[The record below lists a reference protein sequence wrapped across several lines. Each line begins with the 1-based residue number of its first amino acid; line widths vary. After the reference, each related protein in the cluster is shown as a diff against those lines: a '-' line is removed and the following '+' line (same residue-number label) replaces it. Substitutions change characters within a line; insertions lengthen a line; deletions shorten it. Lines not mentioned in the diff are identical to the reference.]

1 MVFQYEC
8 KNRLKHDK
16 ENKVIGYFC
25 SHNII
30 MCVDMTKAKLL
41 TLSNVMPQHN
51 KYDSVKARK
60 RRQEHNTDYELLTRC
75 RNAWNNL
82 SGVRETRARTMRYC
96 TGDQWSDVIKVY
108 KNGYWQEMT
117 EREYMERRNQTP
129 MSNNIM
135 VSILETITGLYAKQ
149 GTEPVCFARDNDS
162 RQLSDMMSATMQ
174 CNWQNTYMQD
184 LLNHA
189 IKDYLQ
195 GGQMFARESWEYRD
209 LGMPD
214 SWTDLMEPDHMFF
227 ECGSDPRH
235 NDVSLIGVLQDVSV
249 EDLYNKFAK
258 EKYNLTIDKLN
269 AIFDIQEPFSHDAGY
284 EFNEEK
290 SLENLSFD
298 YSNKGKHYVRVIEV
312 WTTETK
318 PRLQCFDPIA
328 TSGNNAYFRID
339 ADDDAM
345 IEKLKSDNEKRK
357 QQYDEMGVPEDE
369 RAYITSEP
377 IADKYWYYTF
387 MAPDGTILCQGE
399 TPYDHKSHPFTMKL
413 YPYIN
418 GEIHPFMANVIDQQR
433 YINRLIV
440 MNDMALRSSFKGFK
454 MIPTT
459 VLNGMTPEQFME
471 NAIEYDGW
479 IFYTPK
485 PQMPNV
491 KPEIITSN
499 AVNIGTNEL
508 LQIELD
514 LIREVTNVSGAL
526 QGKTPSAGTSAARY
540 SQESQNATTS
550 LYTILSDMD
559 VFTERLATKKCMTI
573 QQFYDDGRKIYD
585 KDNLNVYRYD
595 RLSARDIH
603 FKISIKNAAATAAYN
618 TLQNDELK
626 ELLQMGAINL
636 VQYLQNVNKPYADK
650 LLASVQ
656 EQQAQLEAM
665 YQQQQQMAMQ
675 QGGGQVDENG
685 IVQGADQNAVNQFF
699 NYNQVA

>member
-1 MVFQYEC
+1 MAIFAP
-8 KNRLKHDK
+8 
-16 ENKVIGYFC
+16 IF
-25 SHNII
+25 II
-30 MCVDMTKAKLL
+30 MCKKNMAKTKIL
-41 TLSNVMPQHN
+41 TLSKVMPRRN
-51 KYDSVKARK
+51 TYDSVKARK
-60 RRQEHNTDYELLTRC
+60 RRQEHGTDMELLTRC

-96 TGDQWSDVIKVY
+96 TGDQWSDIIRVY
-108 KNGYWQEMT
+108 KDGCWEEMT
-117 EREYMERRNQTP
+117 ERTYMEKRNMTP

-135 VSILETITGLYAKQ
+135 VSILESIAGLYAKQ
-149 GTEPVCFARDNDS
+149 GTEPVCFARDNES

-174 CNWQNTYMQD
+174 CNWQTTEMQD

-195 GGQMFARESWEYRD
+195 GGQMFVRESWED
-209 LGMPD
+209 KELEMPD
-214 SWTDLMEPDHMFF
+214 AWTELMEPDHMFF

-235 NDVSLIGVLQDVSV
+235 NDLSLIGVLHDVSK
-249 EDLYNKFAK
+249 EDLYQKFAR
-258 EKYNLTIDKLN
+258 EEYGLTINDLN
-269 AIFDIQEPFSHDAGY
+269 SIFDIQDSYESEGGY

-318 PRLQCFDPIA
+318 LRLQCFDPIA
-328 TSGNNAYFRID
+328 SSGNNAYFRID
-339 ADDDAM
+339 LEDTAM
-345 IEKLKSDNEKRK
+345 INKLRNDNIKRE
-357 QQYDEMGVPEDE
+357 QQYEEMGVPEDE
-369 RAYITSEP
+369 RAYIKSWEV
-377 IADKYWYYTF
+377 ADKYWYYTY
-387 MAPDGTILCQGE
+387 MAPDGTVLCQGE
-399 TPYDHKSHPFTMKL
+399 TPYDYKSHPFTMKL

-454 MIPTT
+454 MIPRT
-459 VLNGMTPEQFME
+459 VLGDRTPEQFMQE
-471 NAIEYDGW
+471 SIEYDGW
-479 IFYTPK
+479 IFYSPK
-485 PQMPNV
+485 RTMPNV

-508 LQIELD
+508 LQIELN

-540 SQESQNATTS
+540 AQESQNATTS
-550 LYTILSDMD
+550 LFTILSDME

-573 QQFYDDGRKIYD
+573 QQFYEDGRKIFD
-585 KDNLNVYRYD
+585 KSGLNVYNYD

-618 TLQNDELK
+618 TAQNDELK
-626 ELLQMGAINL
+626 ELLGMGAINL
-636 VQYLQNVNKPYADK
+636 VQYLQNVNEPYADK

-665 YQQQQQMAMQ
+665 YQQQAAQ
-675 QGGGQVDENG
+675 QGGVQLDENG
-685 IVQGADQNAVNQFF
+685 QVQGADQDAVNQFF
-699 NYNQVA
+699 NYNNVA

>member
-1 MVFQYEC
+1 MV
-8 KNRLKHDK
+8 KTR
-16 ENKVIGYFC
+16 
-25 SHNII
+25 
-30 MCVDMTKAKLL
+30 LL
-41 TLSNVMPQHN
+41 TLSKVMPHGN
-51 KYDSVKARK
+51 TYDSVKARK
-60 RRQEHNTDYELLTRC
+60 KRQECGSDYELLSRC

-96 TGDQWSDVIKVY
+96 TGDQWSDTIRVY

-117 EREYMERRNQTP
+117 ERAYMEKRNMTP
-129 MSNNIM
+129 MTNNVM
-135 VSILETITGLYAKQ
+135 VSILESVTGLYAKQ
-149 GTEPVCFARDNDS
+149 GTEPVCFARNNDS

-174 CNWQNTYMQD
+174 CNWQTTEMQD

-195 GGQMFARESWEYRD
+195 GGQMFVRESWED
-209 LGMPD
+209 KELEMPD
-214 SWTDLMEPDHMFF
+214 AWTELMEPDHVFF

-235 NDVSLIGVLQDVSV
+235 NDLSLIGVLHDVSL
-249 EDLYNKFAK
+249 EDLYQKFAR
-258 EKYNLTIDKLN
+258 EEYGLTVERLN
-269 AIFDIQEPFSHDAGY
+269 EIFDIQDNAAQEGGY
-284 EFNEEK
+284 DFNEEK
-290 SLENLSFD
+290 ALENLSFD
-298 YSNKGKHYVRVIEV
+298 YTNKGKHYVRVIEV
-312 WTTETK
+312 WTTESK

-339 ADDDAM
+339 KTDTAM
-345 IEKLKSDNEKRK
+345 IAKLKRDNEKRRE
-357 QQYDEMGVPEDE
+357 QYEIAGVPEDE
-369 RAYITSEP
+369 RAYIKSWDLN
-377 IADKYWYYTF
+377 DKYWYYTY

-399 TPYDHKSHPFTMKL
+399 TPYDYKEHPFTMKL

-459 VLNGMTPEQFME
+459 VLGGKTPEQFME
-471 NAIEYDGW
+471 EAIEYDGW

-485 PQMPNV
+485 RTMPNV
-491 KPEIITSN
+491 RPEIITSN
-499 AVNIGTNEL
+499 AMNIGTNEL
-508 LQIELD
+508 LQIELN

-540 SQESQNATTS
+540 AQESQNATTS
-550 LYTILSDMD
+550 LFTILSDME

-573 QQFYDDGRKIYD
+573 QQFYEDGRKIFN
-585 KDNLNVYRYD
+585 KDGLNVYNYD

-618 TLQNDELK
+618 TSQNDDLK

-650 LLASVQ
+650 LLSSVQ
-656 EQQAQLEAM
+656 EQQAQLEEM
-665 YQQQQQMAMQ
+665 YQQQAAQ
-675 QGGGQVDENG
+675 QGGVQVDENG
-685 IVQGADQNAVNQFF
+685 QVQGANQYAVNQFF
-699 NYNQVA
+699 NNNQTA

>member
-1 MVFQYEC
+1 MA
-8 KNRLKHDK
+8 
-16 ENKVIGYFC
+16 
-25 SHNII
+25 
-30 MCVDMTKAKLL
+30 KAKLL

-75 RNAWNNL
+75 RNAWNNQ

-96 TGDQWSDVIKVY
+96 TGDQWSDIIRVY
-108 KNGYWQEMT
+108 KKGYWQEMT

-235 NDVSLIGVLQDVSV
+235 NDISLIGVLQDVSI

-269 AIFDIQEPFSHDAGY
+269 AIFDIQEPYSHNGGY

-290 SLENLSFD
+290 SLDNLSFD

-339 ADDDAM
+339 ADDEAM
-345 IEKLKSDNEKRK
+345 IAKLKSDNEKRK

-459 VLNGMTPEQFME
+459 VLNGMSPEEFME

-485 PQMPNV
+485 PQLPNV

-508 LQIELD
+508 LQIELN

-665 YQQQQQMAMQ
+665 YQQQQQMAIQ

>member
-1 MVFQYEC
+1 M
-8 KNRLKHDK
+8 
-16 ENKVIGYFC
+16 
-25 SHNII
+25 
-30 MCVDMTKAKLL
+30 AKTRIL
-41 TLSNVMPQHN
+41 TLSKVMPRRN
-51 KYDSVKARK
+51 TYDSVKARK
-60 RRQEHNTDYELLTRC
+60 RRQEHGKDWELLTRC

-82 SGVRETRARTMRYC
+82 SGVRETRARTMLYC
-96 TGDQWSDVIKVY
+96 TGDQWSDTIRVY
-108 KNGYWQEMT
+108 KNGYWQEMS
-117 EREYMERRNQTP
+117 ERDYMERRNQTP

-135 VSILETITGLYAKQ
+135 VSILESITGLYAKQ

-162 RQLSDMMSATMQ
+162 RQLSDIMSATMQ
-174 CNWQNTYMQD
+174 CNWQTTEMQD

-195 GGQMFARESWEYRD
+195 GGQMFVRESWED
-209 LGMPD
+209 KELEMPD
-214 SWTDLMEPDHMFF
+214 AWTELMEPDHMFF

-235 NDVSLIGVLQDVSV
+235 NDLSLIGVLHDVSR
-249 EDLYNKFAK
+249 EDLYQKFAR
-258 EKYNLTIDKLN
+258 EEYGLTIKDLDT
-269 AIFDIQEPFSHDAGY
+269 IFDLEDPYEHEGGY
-284 EFNEEK
+284 EFNDEK
-290 SLENLSFD
+290 ALANLSFD
-298 YSNKGKHYVRVIEV
+298 YTNKGRHYVRVIEV

-339 ADDDAM
+339 LDDTAM
-345 IEKLKSDNEKRK
+345 IAKLRSDNNKRK
-357 QQYDEMGVPEDE
+357 QQYDEMGIPEDE
-369 RAYITSEP
+369 RAYIKSWEV
-377 IADKYWYYTF
+377 ADKYWYYTY

-399 TPYDHKSHPFTMKL
+399 TPYDYKSHPFTMKL

-459 VLNGMTPEQFME
+459 VLGGKSPGQFME
-471 NAIEYDGW
+471 QAVEYDGY

-485 PQMPNV
+485 RTMPNV
-491 KPEIITSN
+491 KPEIITSS

-508 LQIELD
+508 LQIELN

-540 SQESQNATTS
+540 AQESQNATTS
-550 LYTILSDMD
+550 LFTILSDME

-573 QQFYDDGRKIYD
+573 QQFYEDGRKIFN
-585 KDNLNVYRYD
+585 KDGLNVYRYD

-618 TLQNDELK
+618 TSQNDDLK
-626 ELLQMGAINL
+626 ELLGMGAINL
-636 VQYLQNVNKPYADK
+636 IQYLQNVNKPYADK
-650 LLASVQ
+650 LLSSIQ
-656 EQQAQLEAM
+656 EQQAQLEQM
-665 YQQQQQMAMQ
+665 YQQQAAQ
-675 QGGGQVDENG
+675 QGGVQVDENG
-685 IVQGADQNAVNQFF
+685 QVQGADQNAVNQFF
-699 NYNQVA
+699 NYNNVT

>member
-1 MVFQYEC
+1 MAIFAP
-8 KNRLKHDK
+8 
-16 ENKVIGYFC
+16 IF
-25 SHNII
+25 II
-30 MCVDMTKAKLL
+30 MCKKMAKTKIL
-41 TLSNVMPQHN
+41 TLSKVMPRRN
-51 KYDSVKARK
+51 TYDSVKARK
-60 RRQEHNTDYELLTRC
+60 RRQEHGTDMELLTRC

-96 TGDQWSDVIKVY
+96 TGDQWSDIIRVY
-108 KNGYWQEMT
+108 KDGCWEEMT
-117 EREYMERRNQTP
+117 ERTYMEKRNMTP

-135 VSILETITGLYAKQ
+135 VSILESIAGLYAKQ
-149 GTEPVCFARDNDS
+149 GTEPVCFARDNES

-174 CNWQNTYMQD
+174 CNWQTTEMQD

-195 GGQMFARESWEYRD
+195 GGQMFVRESWED
-209 LGMPD
+209 KELEMPD
-214 SWTDLMEPDHMFF
+214 AWTELMEPDHMFF

-235 NDVSLIGVLQDVSV
+235 NDLSLIGVLHDVSK
-249 EDLYNKFAK
+249 EDLYQKFAR
-258 EKYNLTIDKLN
+258 EEYGLTINDLN
-269 AIFDIQEPFSHDAGY
+269 SIFDIQDSYESEGGY

-328 TSGNNAYFRID
+328 SSGNNAYFRID
-339 ADDDAM
+339 LEDTAM
-345 IEKLKSDNEKRK
+345 INKLRNDNIKRE
-357 QQYDEMGVPEDE
+357 QQYEEMGVPEDE
-369 RAYITSEP
+369 RAYIKSWEV
-377 IADKYWYYTF
+377 ADKYWYYTY
-387 MAPDGTILCQGE
+387 MAPDGTVLCQGE
-399 TPYDHKSHPFTMKL
+399 TPYDYKSHPFTMKL

-454 MIPTT
+454 MIPRT
-459 VLNGMTPEQFME
+459 VLGDRTPEQFMQE
-471 NAIEYDGW
+471 AIEYDGW
-479 IFYTPK
+479 IFYSPK
-485 PQMPNV
+485 RTMPNV

-508 LQIELD
+508 LQIELN

-540 SQESQNATTS
+540 AQESQNATTS
-550 LYTILSDMD
+550 LFTILSDME

-573 QQFYDDGRKIYD
+573 QQFYEDGRKIFD
-585 KDNLNVYRYD
+585 KSGLNVYNYD

-618 TLQNDELK
+618 TAQNDELK
-626 ELLQMGAINL
+626 ELLGMGAINL
-636 VQYLQNVNKPYADK
+636 VQYLQNVNEPYADK

-665 YQQQQQMAMQ
+665 YQQQAAQ
-675 QGGGQVDENG
+675 QGGVQLDENG
-685 IVQGADQNAVNQFF
+685 QVQGADQNAVNQFF
-699 NYNQVA
+699 NYNNVA

>member
-1 MVFQYEC
+1 M
-8 KNRLKHDK
+8 
-16 ENKVIGYFC
+16 
-25 SHNII
+25 
-30 MCVDMTKAKLL
+30 AKPRIP
-41 TLSNVMPQHN
+41 TLSRVMPRRN
-51 KYDSVKARK
+51 TYDSVKARK
-60 RRQEHNTDYELLTRC
+60 RRQGHNRDEELLARC
-75 RNAWNNL
+75 RTAWNNL

-96 TGDQWSDVIKVY
+96 TGDQWSDTIRVY
-108 KNGYWQEMT
+108 QNGWWQEMT
-117 EREYMERRNQTP
+117 ERAYMERRNTTP
-129 MSNNIM
+129 MTNNIM
-135 VSILETITGLYAKQ
+135 VSILESVTGLYAKQ

-174 CNWQNTYMQD
+174 CNWQTTQMQD
-184 LLNHA
+184 LLNHFVR
-189 IKDYLQ
+189 DYLQ
-195 GGQMFARESWEYRD
+195 GGIMVSRETWEYRD
-209 LGMPD
+209 LEMPD
-214 SWTDLMEPDHMFF
+214 AWTDQVEPDHLFF

-235 NDVSLIGVLQDVSV
+235 NDICLIGVLHDISL
-249 EDLYNKFAK
+249 EDLRQKFVK
-258 EKYNLTIDKLN
+258 EEYGLTTEDLN
-269 AIFDIQEPFSHDAGY
+269 DIFHINEPECEGSGY

-290 SLENLSFD
+290 ALENISFD
-298 YSNKGKHYVRVIEV
+298 FTNKGSHYVRVIEV

-339 ADDDAM
+339 MDDTAM
-345 IEKLKSDNEKRK
+345 IAKLQSDNRKRK

-369 RAYITSEP
+369 RAYIKSWE
-377 IADKYWYYTF
+377 IADKYWFYTY

-399 TPYDHKSHPFTMKL
+399 TPYDYKSHPFTMKL

-459 VLNGMTPEQFME
+459 VLGGKTPEQFME
-471 NAIEYDGW
+471 EAIEYDGW

-485 PQMPNV
+485 TSMPNV
-491 KPEIITSN
+491 KPEIITSS

-508 LQIELD
+508 LQIELN

-540 SQESQNATTS
+540 AQESQNATTS
-550 LYTILSDMD
+550 LFTILSDME

-573 QQFYDDGRKIYD
+573 QQFYEDGRKIFN
-585 KDNLNVYRYD
+585 KDGLNVYRYD

-618 TLQNDELK
+618 TSQNDDLK

-650 LLASVQ
+650 LLSSIQ
-656 EQQAQLEAM
+656 EQQAQLEEM
-665 YQQQQQMAMQ
+665 YQQQAAA
-675 QGGGQVDENG
+675 QGGVQVDENG
-685 IVQGADQNAVNQFF
+685 QVQGADQNAVSQFF
-699 NYNQVA
+699 NNNVA

>member
-1 MVFQYEC
+1 MC
-8 KNRLKHDK
+8 KKMAK
-16 ENKVIGYFC
+16 
-25 SHNII
+25 
-30 MCVDMTKAKLL
+30 TKIL
-41 TLSNVMPQHN
+41 TLSKVMPRRN
-51 KYDSVKARK
+51 TYDSVKARK
-60 RRQEHNTDYELLTRC
+60 RRQEHGTDMELLTRC

-96 TGDQWSDVIKVY
+96 TGDQWSDIIRVY
-108 KNGYWQEMT
+108 KDGCWEEMT
-117 EREYMERRNQTP
+117 ERTYMEKRNMTP

-135 VSILETITGLYAKQ
+135 VSILESIAGLYAKQ
-149 GTEPVCFARDNDS
+149 GTEPVCFARDNES

-174 CNWQNTYMQD
+174 CNWQTTEMQD

-195 GGQMFARESWEYRD
+195 GGQMFVRESWED
-209 LGMPD
+209 KELEMPD
-214 SWTDLMEPDHMFF
+214 AWTELMEPDHMFF

-235 NDVSLIGVLQDVSV
+235 NDLSLIGVLHDVSR
-249 EDLYNKFAK
+249 EDLYQKFAR
-258 EKYNLTIDKLN
+258 EEYGLTINDLN
-269 AIFDIQEPFSHDAGY
+269 SIFDIQDSYESEGGY

-339 ADDDAM
+339 LEDTAM
-345 IEKLKSDNEKRK
+345 INKLRNDNIKRE
-357 QQYDEMGVPEDE
+357 QQYEEMGVPEDE
-369 RAYITSEP
+369 RAYIKSWEV
-377 IADKYWYYTF
+377 ADKYWYYTY
-387 MAPDGTILCQGE
+387 MAPDGTVLCQGE
-399 TPYDHKSHPFTMKL
+399 TPYDYKSHPFTMKL

-454 MIPTT
+454 MIPRT
-459 VLNGMTPEQFME
+459 VLGDRTPEQFMQE
-471 NAIEYDGW
+471 AIEYDGW
-479 IFYTPK
+479 IFYSPK
-485 PQMPNV
+485 RTMPNV

-508 LQIELD
+508 LQIELN

-540 SQESQNATTS
+540 AQESQNATTS
-550 LYTILSDMD
+550 LFTILSDME

-573 QQFYDDGRKIYD
+573 QQFYEDGRKIFD
-585 KDNLNVYRYD
+585 KSGLNVYNYD

-618 TLQNDELK
+618 TAQNDELK
-626 ELLQMGAINL
+626 ELLGMGAINL
-636 VQYLQNVNKPYADK
+636 VQYLQNVNEPYADK

-665 YQQQQQMAMQ
+665 YQQQAAQ
-675 QGGGQVDENG
+675 QGGVQLDENG
-685 IVQGADQNAVNQFF
+685 QVQGADQNAVNQFF
-699 NYNQVA
+699 NYNNVA

>member
-1 MVFQYEC
+1 M
-8 KNRLKHDK
+8 
-16 ENKVIGYFC
+16 
-25 SHNII
+25 
-30 MCVDMTKAKLL
+30 AKTRIL
-41 TLSNVMPQHN
+41 TLSKVMPRRN
-51 KYDSVKARK
+51 TYDSVKARK
-60 RRQEHNTDYELLTRC
+60 RRQEHGKDWELLTRC

-96 TGDQWSDVIKVY
+96 TGDQWSDTIRVY
-108 KNGYWQEMT
+108 KNGYWQEMS
-117 EREYMERRNQTP
+117 ERDYMERRNQTP

-135 VSILETITGLYAKQ
+135 VSILESITGLYAKQ

-174 CNWQNTYMQD
+174 CNWQTTETQD

-195 GGQMFARESWEYRD
+195 GGQMFVRESWED
-209 LGMPD
+209 KELEMPD
-214 SWTDLMEPDHMFF
+214 AWTELMEPDHMFF

-235 NDVSLIGVLQDVSV
+235 NDLSLIGVLHDVSR
-249 EDLYNKFAK
+249 EDLYQKFAR
-258 EKYNLTIDKLN
+258 EEYGLTIKDLDT
-269 AIFDIQEPFSHDAGY
+269 IFNLEDPYEYEGGY
-284 EFNEEK
+284 EFNDEK
-290 SLENLSFD
+290 ALANLSFD
-298 YSNKGKHYVRVIEV
+298 YTNKGRHYLRVIEV

-339 ADDDAM
+339 LDDTAM
-345 IEKLKSDNEKRK
+345 IAKLRSDNNKRK
-357 QQYDEMGVPEDE
+357 QQYDEMGIPEDE
-369 RAYITSEP
+369 RAYIKSWEV
-377 IADKYWYYTF
+377 ADKYWYYTY
-387 MAPDGTILCQGE
+387 MSPDGTILCQGE
-399 TPYDHKSHPFTMKL
+399 TPYDYKSHPFTMKL

-459 VLNGMTPEQFME
+459 VLGGKSPEQFME
-471 NAIEYDGW
+471 QAVEYDGY

-485 PQMPNV
+485 RTMPNV

-508 LQIELD
+508 LQIELN

-540 SQESQNATTS
+540 AQESQNATTS
-550 LYTILSDMD
+550 LFTILSDME

-573 QQFYDDGRKIYD
+573 QQFYEDGRKIFN
-585 KDNLNVYRYD
+585 KDGLNVYRYD

-618 TLQNDELK
+618 TSQNDDLK
-626 ELLQMGAINL
+626 ELLGMGAINL
-636 VQYLQNVNKPYADK
+636 IQYLQNVNKPYADK
-650 LLASVQ
+650 LLSSIQ
-656 EQQAQLEAM
+656 EQQAQLEQM
-665 YQQQQQMAMQ
+665 YQQQAAQ
-675 QGGGQVDENG
+675 QGGVQVDENG
-685 IVQGADQNAVNQFF
+685 QVQGADQNAVNQFF
-699 NYNQVA
+699 NGNNQAA

>member
-1 MVFQYEC
+1 MA
-8 KNRLKHDK
+8 K
-16 ENKVIGYFC
+16 
-25 SHNII
+25 
-30 MCVDMTKAKLL
+30 TKIL
-41 TLSNVMPQHN
+41 TLSKVMPRRN
-51 KYDSVKARK
+51 TYDSVKARK
-60 RRQEHNTDYELLTRC
+60 RRQEHGTDMELLTRC

-96 TGDQWSDVIKVY
+96 TGDQWSDIIRVY
-108 KNGYWQEMT
+108 KDGCWEEMT
-117 EREYMERRNQTP
+117 ERTYMEKRNMTP

-135 VSILETITGLYAKQ
+135 VSILESIAGLYAKQ
-149 GTEPVCFARDNDS
+149 GTEPVCFARDNES

-174 CNWQNTYMQD
+174 CNWQTTEMQD

-195 GGQMFARESWEYRD
+195 GGQMFVRESWED
-209 LGMPD
+209 KELEMPD
-214 SWTDLMEPDHMFF
+214 AWTELMEPDHMFF

-235 NDVSLIGVLQDVSV
+235 NDLSLIGVLHDVSR
-249 EDLYNKFAK
+249 EDLYQKFAR
-258 EKYNLTIDKLN
+258 EEYGLTINDLN
-269 AIFDIQEPFSHDAGY
+269 SIFDIQDSYESEGGY

-339 ADDDAM
+339 LEDTAM
-345 IEKLKSDNEKRK
+345 INKLRNDNIKRE
-357 QQYDEMGVPEDE
+357 QQYEEMGVPEDE
-369 RAYITSEP
+369 RAYIKSWEV
-377 IADKYWYYTF
+377 ADKYWYYTY
-387 MAPDGTILCQGE
+387 MAPDGTVLCQGE
-399 TPYDHKSHPFTMKL
+399 TPYDYKSHPFTMKL

-454 MIPTT
+454 MIPRT
-459 VLNGMTPEQFME
+459 VLGDRTPEQFMQE
-471 NAIEYDGW
+471 AIEYDGW
-479 IFYTPK
+479 IFYSPK
-485 PQMPNV
+485 RTMPNV

-508 LQIELD
+508 LQIELN

-540 SQESQNATTS
+540 AQESQNATTS
-550 LYTILSDMD
+550 LFTILSDME

-573 QQFYDDGRKIYD
+573 QQFYEDGRKIFD
-585 KDNLNVYRYD
+585 KSGLNVYNYD

-618 TLQNDELK
+618 TAQNDELK
-626 ELLQMGAINL
+626 ELLGMGAINL
-636 VQYLQNVNKPYADK
+636 VQYLQNVNEPYADK

-665 YQQQQQMAMQ
+665 YQQQAAQ
-675 QGGGQVDENG
+675 QGGVQLDENG
-685 IVQGADQNAVNQFF
+685 QVQGADQNAVNQFF
-699 NYNQVA
+699 NYNNVA

>member
-1 MVFQYEC
+1 M
-8 KNRLKHDK
+8 
-16 ENKVIGYFC
+16 
-25 SHNII
+25 
-30 MCVDMTKAKLL
+30 AKTRLL
-41 TLSNVMPQHN
+41 TLSKVMPRRDT
-51 KYDSVKARK
+51 YDSVKARK
-60 RRQEHNTDYELLTRC
+60 RRQEHGKDWELLTRC

-96 TGDQWSDVIKVY
+96 NGDQWSDTIRVY
-108 KNGYWQEMT
+108 HHGYWDEMS
-117 EREYMERRNQTP
+117 ERTYMEKRNQTP

-135 VSILETITGLYAKQ
+135 VSILESIAGLYAKQ

-174 CNWQNTYMQD
+174 CNWQTTEMQD

-195 GGQMFARESWEYRD
+195 GGQMFVRESWED
-209 LGMPD
+209 KELEMPD
-214 SWTDLMEPDHMFF
+214 SWTELMEPDHMFF

-235 NDVSLIGVLQDVSV
+235 NDISLIGVLHDVSR
-249 EDLYNKFAK
+249 EDLYKKFARA
-258 EKYNLTIDKLN
+258 EYNLTIEDLN
-269 AIFDIQEPFSHDAGY
+269 EIFDIHPMDDTGYGY

-290 SLENLSFD
+290 KLDNLSFD
-298 YSNKGKHYVRVIEV
+298 YSNKGRHYSRVIEV

-318 PRLQCFDPIA
+318 ARLQCFDPIA
-328 TSGNNAYFRID
+328 SNTTEAWFRID
-339 ADDDAM
+339 LDDTAM
-345 IEKLKSDNEKRK
+345 IQDLKRK
-357 QQYDEMGVPEDE
+357 NEERKKQYDEMGVPQDE

-377 IADKYWYYTF
+377 IADKYWYYTY
-387 MAPDGTILCQGE
+387 MAPDGTVLCQGE
-399 TPYDHKSHPFTMKL
+399 TPYDYKSHPFTMKL

-418 GEIHPFMANVIDQQR
+418 GEIHPFLANVIDQQR

-440 MNDMALRSSFKGFK
+440 MNDMAIRSSFKGFK

-459 VLNGMTPEQFME
+459 VLNGRTPQQFME
-471 NAIEYDGW
+471 EAIEYDGW
-479 IFYTPK
+479 IFYAPK
-485 PQMPNV
+485 KTMPNV
-491 KPEIITSN
+491 KPEVITSN

-508 LQIELD
+508 LQIELN

-540 SQESQNATTS
+540 AQESQNATTS

-559 VFTERLATKKCMTI
+559 VFTEKLATKKCMTI
-573 QQFYDDGRKIYD
+573 QQFYEDGRKVYD
-585 KDNLNVYRYD
+585 RNFNKVYKYD

-603 FKISIKNAAATAAYN
+603 FKISIKNAAATATYN
-618 TLQNDELK
+618 TMQNDTLDK
-626 ELLQMGAINL
+626 LLEMGGINI
-636 VQYLQNVNKPYADK
+636 VQYLQNLNAPFADK

-656 EQQAQLEAM
+656 EQQAQLEQM
-665 YQQQQQMAMQ
+665 YEQQRQMAMQ

-699 NYNQVA
+699 NNQAV

>member
-1 MVFQYEC
+1 M
-8 KNRLKHDK
+8 
-16 ENKVIGYFC
+16 
-25 SHNII
+25 
-30 MCVDMTKAKLL
+30 AKTRLL
-41 TLSNVMPQHN
+41 TLSKVMPRRDT
-51 KYDSVKARK
+51 YDSVKARK
-60 RRQEHNTDYELLTRC
+60 RRQEHGKDWELLTRC

-96 TGDQWSDVIKVY
+96 NGDQWSDTIRVY
-108 KNGYWQEMT
+108 HHGYWDEMS
-117 EREYMERRNQTP
+117 ERTYMEKRNQTP

-135 VSILETITGLYAKQ
+135 VSILESIAGLYAKQ

-174 CNWQNTYMQD
+174 CNWQTTEMQD

-195 GGQMFARESWEYRD
+195 GGQMFVRESWED
-209 LGMPD
+209 KELEMPD
-214 SWTDLMEPDHMFF
+214 SWTELMEPDHMFF

-235 NDVSLIGVLQDVSV
+235 NDISLIGVLHDVSR
-249 EDLYNKFAK
+249 EDLYKKFARA
-258 EKYNLTIDKLN
+258 EYNLTIEDLN
-269 AIFDIQEPFSHDAGY
+269 EIFDIHPMDDTGYGY

-290 SLENLSFD
+290 KLDNLSFD
-298 YSNKGKHYVRVIEV
+298 YSNKGRHYSRVIEV

-318 PRLQCFDPIA
+318 LRLQCFDPIA
-328 TSGNNAYFRID
+328 SSGNNAYFRID
-339 ADDDAM
+339 LEDTAM
-345 IEKLKSDNEKRK
+345 INKLRNDNIKRE
-357 QQYDEMGVPEDE
+357 QQYEEMGVPEDE
-369 RAYITSEP
+369 RAYIKSWEV
-377 IADKYWYYTF
+377 ADKYWYYTY
-387 MAPDGTILCQGE
+387 MAPDGTVLCQGE
-399 TPYDHKSHPFTMKL
+399 TPYDYKSHPFTMKL

-454 MIPTT
+454 MIPRT
-459 VLNGMTPEQFME
+459 VLGDRTPEQFMQE
-471 NAIEYDGW
+471 AIEYDGW
-479 IFYTPK
+479 IFYSPK
-485 PQMPNV
+485 RTMPNV

-508 LQIELD
+508 LQIELN

-540 SQESQNATTS
+540 AQESQNATTS
-550 LYTILSDMD
+550 LFTILSDME

-573 QQFYDDGRKIYD
+573 QQFYEDGRKVYD
-585 KDNLNVYRYD
+585 RNFNKVYKYD

-603 FKISIKNAAATAAYN
+603 FKISIKNAAATATYN
-618 TLQNDELK
+618 TMQNDTLDK
-626 ELLQMGAINL
+626 LLEMGGINI
-636 VQYLQNVNKPYADK
+636 VQYLQNLNAPFADK

-656 EQQAQLEAM
+656 EQQAQLEQM
-665 YQQQQQMAMQ
+665 YEQQRQMAMQ

-699 NYNQVA
+699 NNQAV

>member
-1 MVFQYEC
+1 MA
-8 KNRLKHDK
+8 K
-16 ENKVIGYFC
+16 
-25 SHNII
+25 
-30 MCVDMTKAKLL
+30 TKIL
-41 TLSNVMPQHN
+41 TLSKVMPRRN
-51 KYDSVKARK
+51 TYDSVKARK
-60 RRQEHNTDYELLTRC
+60 RRQEHGTDMELLTRC

-96 TGDQWSDVIKVY
+96 TGDQWSDIIRVY
-108 KNGYWQEMT
+108 KDGCWEEMT
-117 EREYMERRNQTP
+117 ERTYMEKRNMTP

-135 VSILETITGLYAKQ
+135 VSILESIAGLYAKQ
-149 GTEPVCFARDNDS
+149 GTEPVCFARDNES

-174 CNWQNTYMQD
+174 CNWQTTEMQD

-195 GGQMFARESWEYRD
+195 GGQMFVRESWED
-209 LGMPD
+209 KELEMPD
-214 SWTDLMEPDHMFF
+214 AWTELMEPDHMFF

-235 NDVSLIGVLQDVSV
+235 NDLSLIGVLHDVSK
-249 EDLYNKFAK
+249 EDLYQKFAR
-258 EKYNLTIDKLN
+258 EEYGLTINDLN
-269 AIFDIQEPFSHDAGY
+269 SIFDIQDSYESEGGY

-328 TSGNNAYFRID
+328 SSGNNAYFRID
-339 ADDDAM
+339 LEDTAM
-345 IEKLKSDNEKRK
+345 INKLRNDNIKRE
-357 QQYDEMGVPEDE
+357 QQYEEMGVPEDE
-369 RAYITSEP
+369 RAYIKSWEV
-377 IADKYWYYTF
+377 ADKYWYYTY
-387 MAPDGTILCQGE
+387 MAPDGTVLCQGE
-399 TPYDHKSHPFTMKL
+399 TPYDYKSHPFTMKL

-454 MIPTT
+454 MIPRT
-459 VLNGMTPEQFME
+459 VLGDRTPEQFMQE
-471 NAIEYDGW
+471 AIEYDGW
-479 IFYTPK
+479 IFYSPK
-485 PQMPNV
+485 RTMPNV

-508 LQIELD
+508 LQIELN

-540 SQESQNATTS
+540 AQESQNATTS
-550 LYTILSDMD
+550 LFTILSDME

-573 QQFYDDGRKIYD
+573 QQFYEDGRKIFD
-585 KDNLNVYRYD
+585 KSGLNVYNYD

-618 TLQNDELK
+618 TAQNDELK
-626 ELLQMGAINL
+626 ELLGMGAINL
-636 VQYLQNVNKPYADK
+636 VQYLQNVNEPYADK

-665 YQQQQQMAMQ
+665 YQQQAAQ
-675 QGGGQVDENG
+675 QGGVQLDENG
-685 IVQGADQNAVNQFF
+685 QVQGADQNAVNQFF
-699 NYNQVA
+699 NYNNVA

>member
-1 MVFQYEC
+1 MC
-8 KNRLKHDK
+8 KKNMAK
-16 ENKVIGYFC
+16 
-25 SHNII
+25 
-30 MCVDMTKAKLL
+30 TKIL
-41 TLSNVMPQHN
+41 TLSKVMPRRN
-51 KYDSVKARK
+51 TYDSVKARK
-60 RRQEHNTDYELLTRC
+60 RRQEHGTDMELLTRC

-96 TGDQWSDVIKVY
+96 TGDQWSDIIRVY
-108 KNGYWQEMT
+108 KDGCWEEMT
-117 EREYMERRNQTP
+117 ERTYMEKRNMTP

-135 VSILETITGLYAKQ
+135 VSILESIAGLYAKQ
-149 GTEPVCFARDNDS
+149 GTEPVCFARDNES

-174 CNWQNTYMQD
+174 CNWQTTEMQD

-195 GGQMFARESWEYRD
+195 GGQMFARESWED
-209 LGMPD
+209 KELEMPD
-214 SWTDLMEPDHMFF
+214 AWTELMEPDHMFF

-235 NDVSLIGVLQDVSV
+235 NDLSLIGVLHDVSR
-249 EDLYNKFAK
+249 EDLYQKFAR
-258 EKYNLTIDKLN
+258 EEYGLTINDLN
-269 AIFDIQEPFSHDAGY
+269 SIFDIQDSYESEGGY

-339 ADDDAM
+339 LEDTAM
-345 IEKLKSDNEKRK
+345 INKLRNDNIKRE
-357 QQYDEMGVPEDE
+357 QQYEEMGVPEDE
-369 RAYITSEP
+369 RAYIKSWEV
-377 IADKYWYYTF
+377 ADKYWYYTY
-387 MAPDGTILCQGE
+387 MAPDGTVLCQGE
-399 TPYDHKSHPFTMKL
+399 TPYDYKSHPFTMKL

-454 MIPTT
+454 MIPRT
-459 VLNGMTPEQFME
+459 VLGDRTPEQFMQE
-471 NAIEYDGW
+471 AIEYDGW
-479 IFYTPK
+479 IFYSPK
-485 PQMPNV
+485 RTMPNV

-508 LQIELD
+508 LQIELN

-540 SQESQNATTS
+540 AQESQNATTS
-550 LYTILSDMD
+550 LFTILSDME

-573 QQFYDDGRKIYD
+573 QQFYEDGRKIFD
-585 KDNLNVYRYD
+585 KSGLNVYNYD

-618 TLQNDELK
+618 TAQNDELK
-626 ELLQMGAINL
+626 ELLGMGAINL
-636 VQYLQNVNKPYADK
+636 VQYLQNVNEPYADK

-665 YQQQQQMAMQ
+665 YQQQAAQ
-675 QGGGQVDENG
+675 QGGVQLDENG
-685 IVQGADQNAVNQFF
+685 QVQGADQNAVNQFF
-699 NYNQVA
+699 NYNNVA

>member
-1 MVFQYEC
+1 M
-8 KNRLKHDK
+8 
-16 ENKVIGYFC
+16 
-25 SHNII
+25 
-30 MCVDMTKAKLL
+30 AKTRIL
-41 TLSNVMPQHN
+41 TLSKVMPRRN
-51 KYDSVKARK
+51 TYDSVKARK
-60 RRQEHNTDYELLTRC
+60 RRQEHGKDWELLTRC

-96 TGDQWSDVIKVY
+96 TGDQWSDTIRVY
-108 KNGYWQEMT
+108 KNGYWQEMS
-117 EREYMERRNQTP
+117 ERDYMERRNQTP

-135 VSILETITGLYAKQ
+135 VSILESITGLYAKQ

-174 CNWQNTYMQD
+174 CNWQTTEMQD

-195 GGQMFARESWEYRD
+195 GGQMFVRESWED
-209 LGMPD
+209 KELEMPD
-214 SWTDLMEPDHMFF
+214 AWTELMEPDHMFF

-235 NDVSLIGVLQDVSV
+235 NDLSLIGVLHDVSR
-249 EDLYNKFAK
+249 EDLYQKFAR
-258 EKYNLTIDKLN
+258 EEYGLTIKDLDT
-269 AIFDIQEPFSHDAGY
+269 IFDIEDPYEHEGGY
-284 EFNEEK
+284 EFNDEK
-290 SLENLSFD
+290 ALANLSFD
-298 YSNKGKHYVRVIEV
+298 YSNKCRHYVRVIEV

-339 ADDDAM
+339 LDDTAM
-345 IEKLKSDNEKRK
+345 IAKLRSDNNKRK
-357 QQYDEMGVPEDE
+357 QQYDEMGIPEDE
-369 RAYITSEP
+369 RAYIKSWEV
-377 IADKYWYYTF
+377 ADKYWYYTY
-387 MAPDGTILCQGE
+387 MSPDGTILCQGE
-399 TPYDHKSHPFTMKL
+399 TPYDYKSHPFTMKL

-418 GEIHPFMANVIDQQR
+418 GEIHPFLANVIDQQR

-459 VLNGMTPEQFME
+459 VLGGKSPEQFME
-471 NAIEYDGW
+471 QAVEYDGY

-485 PQMPNV
+485 RTMPNV
-491 KPEIITSN
+491 KPEIITSS

-508 LQIELD
+508 LQIELN

-540 SQESQNATTS
+540 AQESQNATTS
-550 LYTILSDMD
+550 LFTILSDME

-573 QQFYDDGRKIYD
+573 QQFYEDGRKIFN
-585 KDNLNVYRYD
+585 KDGLNVYRYD

-618 TLQNDELK
+618 TSQNDDLK
-626 ELLQMGAINL
+626 ELLGMGAINL
-636 VQYLQNVNKPYADK
+636 IQYLQNVNKPYADK
-650 LLASVQ
+650 LLSSIQ
-656 EQQAQLEAM
+656 EQQAQLEQM
-665 YQQQQQMAMQ
+665 YQQQAAQ
-675 QGGGQVDENG
+675 QGGVQVDENG
-685 IVQGADQNAVNQFF
+685 IVQGADQNAVAQAMSLNN
-699 NYNQVA
+699 NYYQSA

>member
-1 MVFQYEC
+1 M
-8 KNRLKHDK
+8 
-16 ENKVIGYFC
+16 
-25 SHNII
+25 
-30 MCVDMTKAKLL
+30 AKTRLL
-41 TLSNVMPQHN
+41 TLSKVMPRRDT
-51 KYDSVKARK
+51 YDSVKARK
-60 RRQEHNTDYELLTRC
+60 RRQEHGKDWELLTRC

-96 TGDQWSDVIKVY
+96 NGDQWSDTIRVY
-108 KNGYWQEMT
+108 HHGYWDEMS
-117 EREYMERRNQTP
+117 ERTYMEKRNQTP

-135 VSILETITGLYAKQ
+135 VSILESIAGLYAKQ

-174 CNWQNTYMQD
+174 CNWQTTEMQD

-195 GGQMFARESWEYRD
+195 GGQMFVRESWED
-209 LGMPD
+209 KELEMPD
-214 SWTDLMEPDHMFF
+214 SWTELMEPDHMFF

-235 NDVSLIGVLQDVSV
+235 NDISLIGVLHDVSR
-249 EDLYNKFAK
+249 EDLYKKFARA
-258 EKYNLTIDKLN
+258 EYNLTIEDLN
-269 AIFDIQEPFSHDAGY
+269 EIFDIHPMDDTGYGY

-290 SLENLSFD
+290 KLDNLSFD
-298 YSNKGKHYVRVIEV
+298 YSNKGRHYSRVIEV

-318 PRLQCFDPIA
+318 ARLQCFDPIA
-328 TSGNNAYFRID
+328 SNTTEAWFRID
-339 ADDDAM
+339 LDDTAM
-345 IEKLKSDNEKRK
+345 IQDLKRK
-357 QQYDEMGVPEDE
+357 NEERKKQYDEMGVPQDE

-377 IADKYWYYTF
+377 IADKYWYYTY
-387 MAPDGTILCQGE
+387 MAPDGTVLCQGE
-399 TPYDHKSHPFTMKL
+399 TPYDYKSHPFTMKF

-418 GEIHPFMANVIDQQR
+418 GEIHPFLANVIDQQR

-440 MNDMALRSSFKGFK
+440 MNDMAIRSSFKGFK

-459 VLNGMTPEQFME
+459 VLNGRTPQQFME
-471 NAIEYDGW
+471 EAIEYDGW
-479 IFYTPK
+479 IFYAPK
-485 PQMPNV
+485 KTMPNV
-491 KPEIITSN
+491 KPEVITSN

-508 LQIELD
+508 LQIELN

-540 SQESQNATTS
+540 AQESQNATTS

-559 VFTERLATKKCMTI
+559 VFTEKLATKKCMTI
-573 QQFYDDGRKIYD
+573 QQFYEDGRKVYD
-585 KDNLNVYRYD
+585 RNFNKVYKYD

-603 FKISIKNAAATAAYN
+603 FKISIKNAAATATYN
-618 TLQNDELK
+618 TMQNDTLDK
-626 ELLQMGAINL
+626 LLEMGGINI
-636 VQYLQNVNKPYADK
+636 VQYLQNLNAPFADK

-656 EQQAQLEAM
+656 EQQAQLEQM
-665 YQQQQQMAMQ
+665 YEQQRQMAMQ

-699 NYNQVA
+699 NNQAV

>member
-1 MVFQYEC
+1 MAIFAP
-8 KNRLKHDK
+8 
-16 ENKVIGYFC
+16 IF
-25 SHNII
+25 II
-30 MCVDMTKAKLL
+30 MCKKMAKTKIL
-41 TLSNVMPQHN
+41 TLSKVMPRRN
-51 KYDSVKARK
+51 TYDSVKARK
-60 RRQEHNTDYELLTRC
+60 RRQEHGTDMELLTRC

-96 TGDQWSDVIKVY
+96 TGDQWSDIIRVY
-108 KNGYWQEMT
+108 KDGCWEEMT
-117 EREYMERRNQTP
+117 ERTYMEKRNMTP

-135 VSILETITGLYAKQ
+135 VSILESIAGLYAKQ
-149 GTEPVCFARDNDS
+149 GTEPVCFARDNES

-174 CNWQNTYMQD
+174 CNWQTTEMQD

-195 GGQMFARESWEYRD
+195 GGQMFVRESWED
-209 LGMPD
+209 KELEMPD
-214 SWTDLMEPDHMFF
+214 AWTELMEPDHMFF

-235 NDVSLIGVLQDVSV
+235 NDLSLIGVLHDVSR
-249 EDLYNKFAK
+249 EDLYQKFAR
-258 EKYNLTIDKLN
+258 EEYGLTINDLN
-269 AIFDIQEPFSHDAGY
+269 SIFDIQDSYESEGGY

-339 ADDDAM
+339 LEDTAM
-345 IEKLKSDNEKRK
+345 INKLRNDNIKRE
-357 QQYDEMGVPEDE
+357 QQYEEMGVPEDE
-369 RAYITSEP
+369 RAYIKSWEV
-377 IADKYWYYTF
+377 ADKYWYYTY
-387 MAPDGTILCQGE
+387 MAPDGTVLCQGE
-399 TPYDHKSHPFTMKL
+399 TPYDYKSHPFTMKL

-454 MIPTT
+454 MIPRT
-459 VLNGMTPEQFME
+459 VLGDRTPEQFMQE
-471 NAIEYDGW
+471 AIEYDGW
-479 IFYTPK
+479 IFYSPK
-485 PQMPNV
+485 RTMPNV

-508 LQIELD
+508 LQIELN

-540 SQESQNATTS
+540 AQESQNATTS
-550 LYTILSDMD
+550 LFTILSDME

-573 QQFYDDGRKIYD
+573 QQFYEDGRKIFD
-585 KDNLNVYRYD
+585 KSGLNVYNYD

-618 TLQNDELK
+618 TAQNDELK
-626 ELLQMGAINL
+626 ELLGMGAINL
-636 VQYLQNVNKPYADK
+636 VQYLQNVNEPYADK

-665 YQQQQQMAMQ
+665 YQQQAAQ
-675 QGGGQVDENG
+675 QGGVQLDENG
-685 IVQGADQNAVNQFF
+685 QVQGADQNAVNQFF
-699 NYNQVA
+699 NYNNVA

>member
-1 MVFQYEC
+1 M
-8 KNRLKHDK
+8 
-16 ENKVIGYFC
+16 
-25 SHNII
+25 
-30 MCVDMTKAKLL
+30 AKTRIL
-41 TLSNVMPQHN
+41 TLSKVMPRRN
-51 KYDSVKARK
+51 TYDSVKARK
-60 RRQEHNTDYELLTRC
+60 RRQEHGKDWELLTRC

-96 TGDQWSDVIKVY
+96 TGDQWSDTIRVY
-108 KNGYWQEMT
+108 KNGYWQEMS
-117 EREYMERRNQTP
+117 ERDYMERRNQTP

-135 VSILETITGLYAKQ
+135 VSILESITGLYAKQ

-174 CNWQNTYMQD
+174 CNWQTTEMQD

-195 GGQMFARESWEYRD
+195 GGQMFVRESWED
-209 LGMPD
+209 KELEMPD
-214 SWTDLMEPDHMFF
+214 AWTELMEPDHMFF

-235 NDVSLIGVLQDVSV
+235 NDLSLIGVLHDVSR
-249 EDLYNKFAK
+249 EDLYQKFAR
-258 EKYNLTIDKLN
+258 EEYGLTIKDLDT
-269 AIFDIQEPFSHDAGY
+269 IFDLEDPYEHEGGY
-284 EFNEEK
+284 EFNDEK
-290 SLENLSFD
+290 ALANLSFD
-298 YSNKGKHYVRVIEV
+298 YSNKGRHYVRVIEV

-339 ADDDAM
+339 LDDMAM
-345 IEKLKSDNEKRK
+345 IAKLRSDNNKRK
-357 QQYDEMGVPEDE
+357 QQYDEMGIPEDE
-369 RAYITSEP
+369 RAYIKSWEV
-377 IADKYWYYTF
+377 ADKYWYYTY
-387 MAPDGTILCQGE
+387 MSPDGTILCQGE
-399 TPYDHKSHPFTMKL
+399 TPYDYKSHPFTMKL

-459 VLNGMTPEQFME
+459 VLGGKSPEQFME
-471 NAIEYDGW
+471 QAVEYDGY

-485 PQMPNV
+485 RTMPNV

-508 LQIELD
+508 LQIELN

-540 SQESQNATTS
+540 AQESQNATTS
-550 LYTILSDMD
+550 LFTILSDME

-573 QQFYDDGRKIYD
+573 QQFYEDGRKIFN
-585 KDNLNVYRYD
+585 KDGLNVYRYD

-618 TLQNDELK
+618 TSQNDDLK
-626 ELLQMGAINL
+626 ELLGMGAINL
-636 VQYLQNVNKPYADK
+636 IQYLQNVNKPYADK
-650 LLASVQ
+650 LLSSIQ
-656 EQQAQLEAM
+656 EQQAQLEQM
-665 YQQQQQMAMQ
+665 YQQQAAQ
-675 QGGGQVDENG
+675 QGGVQVDENG
-685 IVQGADQNAVNQFF
+685 IVQGADQNAVAQAMSLNN
-699 NYNQVA
+699 NYYQSA

>member
-1 MVFQYEC
+1 MC
-8 KNRLKHDK
+8 KKMAK
-16 ENKVIGYFC
+16 
-25 SHNII
+25 
-30 MCVDMTKAKLL
+30 TKIL
-41 TLSNVMPQHN
+41 TLSKVMPRRN
-51 KYDSVKARK
+51 TYDSVKARK
-60 RRQEHNTDYELLTRC
+60 RRQEHGTDMELLTRC

-96 TGDQWSDVIKVY
+96 TGDQWSDIIRVY
-108 KNGYWQEMT
+108 KDGCWEEMT
-117 EREYMERRNQTP
+117 ERTYMEKRNMTP

-135 VSILETITGLYAKQ
+135 VSILESIAGLYAKQ
-149 GTEPVCFARDNDS
+149 GTEPVCFARDNES

-174 CNWQNTYMQD
+174 CNWQTTEMQD

-195 GGQMFARESWEYRD
+195 GGQMFVRESWED
-209 LGMPD
+209 KELEMPD
-214 SWTDLMEPDHMFF
+214 AWTELMEPDHMFF

-235 NDVSLIGVLQDVSV
+235 NDLSLIGVLHDVSR
-249 EDLYNKFAK
+249 EDLYQKFAR
-258 EKYNLTIDKLN
+258 EEYGLTINDLN
-269 AIFDIQEPFSHDAGY
+269 SIFDIQDSYESEGGY

-328 TSGNNAYFRID
+328 TSGNNAYFRTD
-339 ADDDAM
+339 LEDTAM
-345 IEKLKSDNEKRK
+345 INKLRNDNIKRE
-357 QQYDEMGVPEDE
+357 QQYEEMGVPEDE
-369 RAYITSEP
+369 RAYIKSWEV
-377 IADKYWYYTF
+377 ADKYWYYTY
-387 MAPDGTILCQGE
+387 MAPDGTVLCQGE
-399 TPYDHKSHPFTMKL
+399 TPYDYKSHPFTMKL

-454 MIPTT
+454 MIPRT
-459 VLNGMTPEQFME
+459 VLGDRTPEQFMQE
-471 NAIEYDGW
+471 AIEYDGW
-479 IFYTPK
+479 IFYSPK
-485 PQMPNV
+485 RTMPNV

-508 LQIELD
+508 LQIELN

-540 SQESQNATTS
+540 AQESQNATTS
-550 LYTILSDMD
+550 LFTILSDME

-573 QQFYDDGRKIYD
+573 QQFYEDGRKIFD
-585 KDNLNVYRYD
+585 KSGLNVYNYD

-618 TLQNDELK
+618 TAQNDELK
-626 ELLQMGAINL
+626 ELLGMGAINL
-636 VQYLQNVNKPYADK
+636 VQYLQNVNEPYADK

-665 YQQQQQMAMQ
+665 YQQQAAQ
-675 QGGGQVDENG
+675 QGGVQLDENG
-685 IVQGADQNAVNQFF
+685 QVQGADQNAVNQFF
-699 NYNQVA
+699 NYNNVA